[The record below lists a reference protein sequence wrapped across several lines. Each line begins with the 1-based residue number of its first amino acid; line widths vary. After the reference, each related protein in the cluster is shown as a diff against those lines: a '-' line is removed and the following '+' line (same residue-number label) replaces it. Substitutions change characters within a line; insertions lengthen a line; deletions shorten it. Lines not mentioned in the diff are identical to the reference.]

1 MRVLFVQHDHVSPL
15 GPVGERFAHHGFEV
29 DTHLVVAETDFT
41 APNIATVFPDATDYD
56 VLVPLGAPWGAW
68 DDDCIGNWLLPE
80 IDWLR
85 DAVDRGMPVLGIC
98 FGGQLVARAMGGSV
112 APAPRAEIGWT
123 SIWSDQPS
131 LVGAGPWFQF
141 HYDRWVVAPAPRAE
155 IGWTS
160 IWSDQPSLVGAGP
173 WFQFH
178 YDRWV
183 VPPGAV
189 EVARTPAASQAFT
202 IERTLA
208 VQFHP
213 ELDAEGLQGWLD
225 WGGASQVVEAGMDP
239 QIMIGE
245 TVATAA
251 SARDRTYALVDA
263 FLTDVAQLIPRD

>member
-41 APNIATVFPDATDYD
+41 APNIVTAFPDATDYD

-141 HYDRWVVAPAPRAE
+141 HYDRWVV
-155 IGWTS
+155 
-160 IWSDQPSLVGAGP
+160 
-173 WFQFH
+173 
-178 YDRWV
+178 
-183 VPPGAV
+183 PPGAV

-239 QIMIGE
+239 QVMIGE

-251 SARDRTYALVDA
+251 IARDRTYALVDA
-263 FLTDVAQLIPRD
+263 FLTDVAQLVPRA

>member
-41 APNIATVFPDATDYD
+41 APNIATAFPDATDYD

-85 DAVDRGMPVLGIC
+85 DAVVRGMPVLGIC
-98 FGGQLVARAMGGSV
+98 FGGQLVARAMGGS
-112 APAPRAEIGWT
+112 
-123 SIWSDQPS
+123 
-131 LVGAGPWFQF
+131 
-141 HYDRWVVAPAPRAE
+141 VAPAPRAE